1 MNSLK
6 FDSELKD
13 AIKPEMSA
21 LDIDKLGGKL
31 IISYDCISLFLK
43 L

>member
-1 MNSLK
+1 LK
-6 FDSELKD
+6 FYSELKD
-13 AIKPEMSA
+13 TIRPEMSA
-21 LDIDKLGGKL
+21 LDIGKLGEKL